1 MKSIILVLLFSSA
14 TCVKAQDKSIISAT
28 QKENNIY
35 ELRIYEIFDSNKKA
49 FHDRF
54 REHALPI
61 MKKYGF
67 NISSIWESKFDGKT
81 EFIYLLEWPD
91 EFAMKKAWELF
102 RADKD
107 WIAIKKQTSAK
118 FGDLLGNIEDRVL
131 IKTNYSPN

>member
-1 MKSIILVLLFSSA
+1 MKTFLFILLFSAAFSL
-14 TCVKAQDKSIISAT
+14 KAQDSTNRSAH
-28 QKENNIY
+28 QKENKIY
-35 ELRIYEIFDSNKKA
+35 ELRIYEIFEHNKKA

-54 REHALPI
+54 REQAMPI

-67 NISSIWESKFDGKT
+67 NISSIWESKSQNKT

-91 EFAMKKAWELF
+91 ELTMKKAWELF

-118 FGDLLGNIEDRVL
+118 FGDLLGSIEDRVL